1 MKAEGGRVG
10 AGAAFQVRRE
20 ALQARVNE
28 VAKALLERGIRP
40 TVTRVRA
47 ALGGGSPNELTPA
60 LRHWKDVV
68 LPTLASVRAGDVSS
82 SGSPALPL
90 QVADLVHELWQ
101 RAMAA
106 AVVEVRGGPT
116 AREVAAR
123 TAEAQALRQQVTAVR
138 DQLQRESLAFGEL
151 RAQAARHEA
160 IAREALARV
169 HEAELRERELLR
181 EVGGLRQRVAEL
193 EAVGGGEGVS
203 RRGGSVGRR
212 SREGGGVRGLKV
224 ESLARKRGGL
234 GRSGR
239 EEHGVRGRRKGVSRP
254 TGSGGRKHR
263 GLGVRAR
270 KAARARDG
278 AKLRVAKRN
287 VAEGLRRAVGKR
299 KRRGGEAR

>member
-1 MKAEGGRVG
+1 MG
-10 AGAAFQVRRE
+10 AGSAFQVRRE

-82 SGSPALPL
+82 LSSPALPL

-169 HEAELRERELLR
+169 NEAESRERELLR
-181 EVGGLRQRVAEL
+181 EVGGLRQRIGEL
-193 EAVGGGEGVS
+193 EAGGGRRGVGRLSSGVMGKAVAGEATSGKNSSGKKNTHGARAARKHAAVARVEVGGK
-203 RRGGSVGRR
+203 RAIARVGR
-212 SREGGGVRGLKV
+212 SKF
-224 ESLARKRGGL
+224 RKL
-234 GRSGR
+234 GRR
-239 EEHGVRGRRKGVSRP
+239 TFLK
-254 TGSGGRKHR
+254 
-263 GLGVRAR
+263 RAR
-270 KAARARDG
+270 R
-278 AKLRVAKRN
+278 
-287 VAEGLRRAVGKR
+287 
-299 KRRGGEAR
+299 